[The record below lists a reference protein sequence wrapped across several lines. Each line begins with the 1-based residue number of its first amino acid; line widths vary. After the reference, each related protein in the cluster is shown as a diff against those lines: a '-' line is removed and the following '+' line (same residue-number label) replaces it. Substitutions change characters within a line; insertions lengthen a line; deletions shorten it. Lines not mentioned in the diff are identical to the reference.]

1 MARLAAEYVRRNK
14 PADAKKLTEG
24 AMAREKGHPLA
35 SVVKAR
41 LLTRDKDEAG
51 ALKVLEEASKE
62 NPDDSR
68 VLLALGKAYIEGK
81 ELAKAAE
88 AFERGRKAAPL
99 DGDWLTEL
107 ARLYAVLKKD
117 AELISVLKEM
127 AGRDPDDLASRVK
140 LARLHLKE
148 KPAEAE
154 RFAREALFI
163 DVMNEEARDLLL
175 EALRAQKKDA
185 EAEKIAK
192 RFE

>member
-1 MARLAAEYVRRNK
+1 M
-14 PADAKKLTEG
+14 
-24 AMAREKGHPLA
+24 
-35 SVVKAR
+35 
-41 LLTRDKDEAG
+41 
-51 ALKVLEEASKE
+51 KVLVEASKE

-107 ARLYAVLKKD
+107 ARLYATLKKD
-117 AELISVLKEM
+117 AELIAVLQEM
-127 AGRDPDDLASRVK
+127 ARRDPDDLPARVK
-140 LARLHLKE
+140 LARLLLKS

-154 RFAREALFI
+154 RFARDALFI
-163 DVMNEEARDLLL
+163 DVMNEDARELLL
-175 EALRAQKKDA
+175 EALKAQKKDA
-185 EAEKIAK
+185 EAERIAK